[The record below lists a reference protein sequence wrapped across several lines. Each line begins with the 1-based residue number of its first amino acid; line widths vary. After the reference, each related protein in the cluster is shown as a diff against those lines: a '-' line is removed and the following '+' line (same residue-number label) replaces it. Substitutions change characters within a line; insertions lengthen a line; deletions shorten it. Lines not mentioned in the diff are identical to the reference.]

1 MQRFTRPE
9 SGPGAAQDTAETEV
23 RPQSEPPPKRRR
35 PQDPPVGDRG
45 QAPVRASA
53 EQVRPQSEP
62 PPSQAAQ
69 DTAETEAQ
77 AAGASQSE
85 TQANLLA
92 ELAVSGRVERGAP
105 GFEAWVR
112 GLSLSALE
120 AAFDQTQSSNANF
133 RECQAYLCESLRPPP
148 GQGCPGCPGCP
159 WCRYRQALR
168 YVLVHGRPP
177 LWWSVP

>member
-9 SGPGAAQDTAETEV
+9 SGPGEARDTAETEV
-23 RPQSEPPPKRRR
+23 RAQSEPPPKRPR
-35 PQDPPVGDRG
+35 PEEQPRSSQG
-45 QAPVRASA
+45 AAAASDA
-53 EQVRPQSEP
+53 AP
-62 PPSQAAQ
+62 PPHPPPQTQTPPQNTAASS
-69 DTAETEAQ
+69 DTASEAQ

-85 TQANLLA
+85 TQ
-92 ELAVSGRVERGAP
+92 GRKQPGADRDAP
-105 GFEAWVR
+105 GFEAWVS
-112 GLSLSALE
+112 GLSMSALE
-120 AAFDQTQSSNANF
+120 AAFDQTRATTPNARF
-133 RECQAYLCESLRPPP
+133 RECQAFLCESIRPPP

>member
-85 TQANLLA
+85 PQASLQA
-92 ELAVSGRVERGAP
+92 ERAVSGRVERGAP

-120 AAFDQTQSSNANF
+120 AFFDETRSSNSHF
-133 RECQAYLCESLRPPP
+133 RECQAYLCQSLRRTPEPS
-148 GQGCPGCPGCP
+148 CPGCSDCP
-159 WCRYRQALR
+159 WCNYRRALR
-168 YVLVHGRPP
+168 YVLLYGRPP
-177 LWWSVP
+177 SGWSVP